1 MDNEEK
7 SFNDFDDL
15 KEKNEKNKIIII
27 VLGSVVALLVITLIV
42 FLLLGGDKKENNNN
56 NNGNNNGNNES
67 GENNNNNNNNG
78 NNENN
83 NEGEEEEEELPR
95 IPRTEKKMY
104 LYFYNNNYVEDSYCD
119 DTCMKKKGKGY
130 VGINI
135 EDLDAR
141 VMDMYPAGSYT
152 AAKLPVLVLYK
163 DGTKMKYFNVT
174 EFKSYK
180 LGISTEYKN
189 YKMLVYSN
197 SIKAIE
203 YSNKEEHGLYSIS
216 SKKYMYKNQY
226 DSFAALNASY
236 VYGIKDG
243 KKDILSLSEEKV
255 VLDSSEGENTTLGK
269 FVAKKVADGDSYLY
283 TIYDSS
289 YNIIADRIRPEYVY
303 ADGGTIYIVKN
314 NQVISYDTN
323 GVEGW
328 ASYAYDE
335 VALVTK
341 GYMIVKSGTQV
352 MVVEYKTNTPVLAE
366 LHNGYNIEASKSGY
380 LSKSKVTSKTG
391 NGVYVVLDDGND
403 IVEYKYD
410 PATNKVTK

>member
-1 MDNEEK
+1 M
-7 SFNDFDDL
+7 S
-15 KEKNEKNKIIII
+15 
-27 VLGSVVALLVITLIV
+27 
-42 FLLLGGDKKENNNN
+42 
-56 NNGNNNGNNES
+56 
-67 GENNNNNNNNG
+67 
-78 NNENN
+78 
-83 NEGEEEEEELPR
+83 
-95 IPRTEKKMY
+95 
-104 LYFYNNNYVEDSYCD
+104 
-119 DTCMKKKGKGY
+119 KKGKGY
-130 VGINI
+130 VSVSI

-141 VMDMYPAGSYT
+141 VLDLYPGGSYK
-152 AAKLPVLVLYK
+152 AANLPVFILYK
-163 DGTKMKYFNVT
+163 DGTKIKYFNVPDR
-174 EFKSYK
+174 KSTK
-180 LGISTEYKN
+180 LGMSADYKT
-189 YKMLVYSN
+189 YKMIVYSN

-203 YSNKEEHGLYSIS
+203 YKNKEDHGIYSIVA
-216 SKKYMYKNQY
+216 KKNMYNNKY
-226 DSFAALNASY
+226 DSFEALNASY
-236 VYGIKDG
+236 AYGIKDG
-243 KKDILSLSEEKV
+243 KKDIISLTEEKV

-269 FVAKKVADGDSYLY
+269 FVAKKIADGDSYLY

-289 YNIIADRIRPEYVY
+289 YNVIADRIRPEYVY
-303 ADGGTIYIVKN
+303 ADGETIYIVKN
-314 NQVISYDTN
+314 NQVISYDTK

-366 LHNGYNIEASKSGY
+366 SHNGYNIEASKSGY